1 MNATDTYLQPG
12 DLIPYAGQIC
22 RIVSVNDCAAVVA
35 VPQPARSFWTIFGK
49 HVRLQPGPK
58 LERISPN
65 SCVPILNRK
74 A

>member
-1 MNATDTYLQPG
+1 
-12 DLIPYAGQIC
+12 
-22 RIVSVNDCAAVVA
+22 
-35 VPQPARSFWTIFGK
+35 
-49 HVRLQPGPK
+49 VRLQPGPK